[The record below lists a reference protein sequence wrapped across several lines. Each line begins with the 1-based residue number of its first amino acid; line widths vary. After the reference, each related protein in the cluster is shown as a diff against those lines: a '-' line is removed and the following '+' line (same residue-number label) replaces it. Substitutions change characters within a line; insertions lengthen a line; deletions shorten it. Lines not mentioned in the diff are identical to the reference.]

1 MLGCGCLCNQLPSR
15 QPPRSSGGRLSR
27 ASSPL
32 ANRAAQ
38 GSRRPHPA
46 DAPRAK
52 GAKRSPLRLL
62 QGSGNLESSPTRH
75 TRDRLLKVVPA
86 AARVSLHRLVNPPR
100 APQPR
105 PLSGLP
111 LPPPRTSHS
120 GPAAPATG
128 AHRPAPGA
136 RDPARGRSARSRF
149 HRGPEGAGRAGRRT
163 ELELDAVNPTRAP
176 TGKMLSPPGGLARA
190 AGCIHPRDPLPVPQA
205 VVLGN
210 LDIQGPCSHTRR
222 AAGSL
227 PVQGRRAGWPGTREV
242 ERWKGAGEVRRPGD
256 TIGGCAL
263 CSD

>member
-1 MLGCGCLCNQLPSR
+1 MRSVSRSRAGRVGAAWERSSRGLQEAAAAASGAGWRGHVLGCGCLCNQLPSR

-100 APQPR
+100 APRPR
-105 PLSGLP
+105 PLSGVAASP
-111 LPPPRTSHS
+111 AAHFSFRPS
-120 GPAAPATG
+120 GPGHRRAP
-128 AHRPAPGA
+128 PSP
-136 RDPARGRSARSRF
+136 
-149 HRGPEGAGRAGRRT
+149 GRAGPGPR
-163 ELELDAVNPTRAP
+163 AVRPFAF
-176 TGKMLSPPGGLARA
+176 SPRPGGGGARWPEDR
-190 AGCIHPRDPLPVPQA
+190 AGVGRGEPNPSSNGENAQPSR
-205 VVLGN
+205 
-210 LDIQGPCSHTRR
+210 GPC
-222 AAGSL
+222 
-227 PVQGRRAGWPGTREV
+227 QG
-242 ERWKGAGEVRRPGD
+242 
-256 TIGGCAL
+256 GGVHPP
-263 CSD
+263 